1 MKQDIKSIY
10 KFEGI
15 ILLLSILFL
24 FIQNDITKYILSIIS
39 LGIMLFIAGLVYKK
53 KRDTNFFRGFATR
66 IVLSVIILYF
76 IILFLLGLV
85 LGFGKTLFSTN
96 PDRWIR
102 KVIPIF
108 VVTLLI
114 ERLRYILIKNNQI
127 ERKAIYLLTVLT
139 AVFNIL
145 LISNLFSLKNLYDV
159 FVFVCVTVLPIIA
172 QELLSTYIVLHYGFS
187 PVIIYKLIM
196 NLYIYILPIM
206 ADLGDYLQGAIG
218 IIVPFTIYVL
228 LVKYLKPKEEENRIK
243 DKLTGINIGFITIP
257 TIILVSV
264 LIVLVSGISKYQMIA
279 IASNSMVPAY
289 ERGDA
294 IIFEKIDNDYL
305 ENEDIIVF
313 KKEGKL
319 IAHRIIK
326 IKKDSSKLYFY
337 TKGDANNSADAE
349 LVNENEVLGRV
360 RRVIKYLG
368 YPTVLINELFRR

>member
-1 MKQDIKSIY
+1 M
-10 KFEGI
+10 
-15 ILLLSILFL
+15 
-24 FIQNDITKYILSIIS
+24 
-39 LGIMLFIAGLVYKK
+39 
-53 KRDTNFFRGFATR
+53 
-66 IVLSVIILYF
+66 
-76 IILFLLGLV
+76 LGLV

-349 LVNENEVLGRV
+349 LVNEDEVLGRV